1 MKTKERKIELKMPP
15 WGLPLYGQVLA
26 WFFVNLAV
34 VGLVLWLV
42 LKWQFGVDPAQLLL
56 NRLQDDVEA
65 RADLVAGELRD
76 SPQEDWEGIL
86 SRFGE
91 VAGLQFALVGGEGD
105 WVGEAGLPTGL
116 KRRVSQ
122 ALKEMPG
129 RRAQGPP
136 GPDRG
141 DYPRLEELFT
151 EFSEDEPRGPR
162 PGGGE
167 EPPAG
172 REFAREEDGRR
183 PSPPRNGPELRS
195 VPASEM
201 LFARSSAQGRDR
213 RKWAAT
219 QVFLG
224 NDRYR
229 HPQQA
234 ILVFYS
240 DGSQRDRVFI
250 DLRPLVG
257 VGIGLVAL
265 SGVLWLPFVHRV
277 TRRLRVMTEGA
288 ERISEGDFA
297 VKVASRRGDEIGRLS
312 RVIQRMAERLSVLV
326 DGQKRF
332 LGDTA
337 HELCSPLVRMRM
349 GLGVLEQ
356 RLEGADRERLLAVEE
371 EVGELARLVDEL
383 LDFSKASLAKSQEAF
398 EPCFLYELC
407 EEVCQ
412 REAVEGLYTIA
423 GGLGLEVST
432 NADLLKRALGNVVRN
447 AVRYAGGKDLE
458 LVIEPHGGEVWIGI
472 LDRGPGLPEEWT
484 ERVFEPFAR
493 PDAARTREGG
503 GAGLGLAI
511 VKTCMD
517 SLGGRV
523 FCRNRQTGGLEVVL
537 VLPAKPSSD

>member
-34 VGLVLWLV
+34 VGLVLWFV
-42 LKWQFGVDPAQLLL
+42 LKWHFGVDPSQFLL
-56 NRLQDDVEA
+56 NRLRDDVEA

-91 VAGLQFALVGGEGD
+91 VEGLQFSVLLGKDD
-105 WVGEAGLPTGL
+105 WVGEAGLPAGL
-116 KRRVSQ
+116 RQQ
-122 ALKEMPG
+122 ASDSLKELRG
-129 RRAQGPP
+129 RREQRP
-136 GPDRG
+136 
-141 DYPRLEELFT
+141 PRLERSDLPRVEELFT
-151 EFSEDEPRGPR
+151 EFPEGERPAHRPSDVGAFDGPPPNRG
-162 PGGGE
+162 E
-167 EPPAG
+167 AE
-172 REFAREEDGRR
+172 RR
-183 PSPPRNGPELRS
+183 PSPSGNGPES
-195 VPASEM
+195 EGATASEM
-201 LFARSSAQGRDR
+201 VFARSGGEGRDR

-219 QVFLG
+219 LVHLG

-229 HPQQA
+229 HPPQA

-240 DGSQRDRVFI
+240 EGTQRDRVFV
-250 DLRPLVG
+250 DLRPLIVVG
-257 VGIGLVAL
+257 AGLVAL

-277 TRRLRVMTEGA
+277 TKRLRVMTEGA

-297 VKVASRRGDEIGRLS
+297 VNVVSRRGDEIGRLS
-312 RVIQRMAERLSVLV
+312 RAIQRMAERLSILV

-356 RLEGADRERLLAVEE
+356 RLDGADRERLLAVEE

-383 LDFSKASLAKSQEAF
+383 LDFSKASLAKGKETFQ
-398 EPCFLYELC
+398 PCFLHELC

-412 REAVEGLYTIA
+412 REAVEGHYTIS

-447 AVRYAGGKDLE
+447 AVRYAGGDDLE
-458 LVIEPHGGEVWIGI
+458 LVVEPHGGEIWIGV

-537 VLPAKPSSD
+537 VLPAKQG